1 MSYGYQQQAPY
12 GTSEGANEY
21 ELENQQAPN
30 SMVAFFGE
38 IEDIKR
44 HLVQYDDNIERIEG
58 LHRRSL
64 AETNVENDEVIQR
77 QLETLIED
85 TRALSQTLKTRIK
98 SLESKSQNDSTKKTQ
113 SENLRRQFMSLIQKF
128 QATEA
133 AFRQRYHDAA
143 ERQYRIVQPDAT
155 DAEVQ
160 EAIDDASGQ
169 QVFSQALMQ
178 SNRRG
183 EARAALT
190 EVQVRHREIQKIEQT
205 LQELAQLFNDME
217 VLVAEQ
223 EEQVQDVDQNVG
235 NAQHDIEIGVGHQE
249 KAIGL
254 ARAWRKKKWI
264 CFVIVVVIV
273 LGVALGVGLGV
284 GLNHGNSN

>member
-12 GTSEGANEY
+12 QSNSGENEY
-21 ELENQQAPN
+21 ELGDQEAPN

-38 IEDIKR
+38 IEDVKR

-77 QLETLIED
+77 QLETLMAD

-98 SLESKSQNDSTKKTQ
+98 TLESKSQNDSTKKTQ
-113 SENLRRQFMSLIQKF
+113 TENLRRQFMSLIQKF

-133 AFRQRYHDAA
+133 AFRQRYHDVA
-143 ERQYRIVQPDAT
+143 ERQFRIVQPDAT

-160 EAIDDASGQ
+160 EAIDDVSGQ

-217 VLVAEQ
+217 ILVAEQ
-223 EEQVQDVDQNVG
+223 EQQVDQIDENTG
-235 NAQHDIEIGVGHQE
+235 NAQHDIEVGVGHQE
-249 KAIGL
+249 KAITL

-264 CFVIVVVIV
+264 CAVIVIIIV
-273 LGVALGVGLGV
+273 LAVGLGV
-284 GLNHGNSN
+284 GLGLGCRNDRC

>member
-1 MSYGYQQQAPY
+1 
-12 GTSEGANEY
+12 
-21 ELENQQAPN
+21 
-30 SMVAFFGE
+30 MVAFFGE
-38 IEDIKR
+38 VEDIKR
-44 HLVQYDDNIERIEG
+44 NLVQFDDNIERIEG

-64 AETNVENDEVIQR
+64 AETNTDNEEMIQR
-77 QLETLIED
+77 QVDMLTAD
-85 TRALSQTLKTRIK
+85 SRSLSQSLKTRIK
-98 SLESKSQNDSTKKTQ
+98 TLEARSQRDATKRTQ
-113 SENLRRQFMSLIQKF
+113 SNNLKRQFMTLIQKF

-133 AFRQRYHDAA
+133 AFRQRYRDVV
-143 ERQYRIVQPDAT
+143 ERQYRIVQPEAT
-155 DAEVQ
+155 NAEIQ
-160 EAIDDASGQ
+160 EAVNDPSGQ

-205 LQELAQLFNDME
+205 LQELAQLFSDME